1 MARIQ
6 VCGGPGCLF
15 PDGAHC
21 SLELKKAKY
30 GAAVRANR
38 TPFSLPSVSFSE
50 GEMDMSVRFATSEIC
65 AFK

>member
-21 SLELKKAKY
+21 SLELKKTKY
-30 GAAVRANR
+30 GAAARGQ
-38 TPFSLPSVSFSE
+38 LPSVSFSE

-65 AFK
+65 AF